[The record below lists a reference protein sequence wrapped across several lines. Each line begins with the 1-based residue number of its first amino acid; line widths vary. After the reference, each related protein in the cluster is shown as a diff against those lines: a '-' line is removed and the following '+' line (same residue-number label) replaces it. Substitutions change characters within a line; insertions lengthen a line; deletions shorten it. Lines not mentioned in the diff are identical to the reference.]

1 LSASDVKSYHRNIG
15 VAASC
20 FNDNDVMAA
29 HGFSFNARAFFRLNK
44 NTRLTIIARQ
54 AKALQ
59 ASLMQIVDRV
69 EVVKN
74 EHEKLEGGNRFL
86 QS

>member
-1 LSASDVKSYHRNIG
+1 MACNAATPLG
-15 VAASC
+15 VA
-20 FNDNDVMAA
+20 VA
-29 HGFSFNARAFFRLNK
+29 HCATSLVCVRVFDFRPSPYQTN
-44 NTRLTIIARQ
+44 RFARQ

-74 EHEKLEGGNRFL
+74 EHEKLEGGNKFL
-86 QS
+86 QSYVLSASPL